1 MMKEIKPDSKILDK
15 LETVRKNANAE
26 EFLKNRKA
34 DKASASAR
42 KLERKQQKTQENM
55 TRARELVEQAKEYRE
70 EAKAAAEMKKKSS
83 LAATIIK
90 GYFAYKFAKLLLS
103 PVYCGY
109 GYGMGG
115 SMPNLP
121 TGDEVL
127 WKDNPSA
134 YGGEERA
141 QAIEATQQICDEV
154 SQEAMQKGLIDEPVL
169 SDEDREKMNDL
180 ASISRD
186 SENPEQMEQYAAKC
200 QELGLDYND
209 AKEAFSQNRTIND
222 VENDI
227 EHSRDDI
234 NNDIAGMELSM

>member
-26 EFLKNRKA
+26 EFIKKVKA
-34 DKASASAR
+34 DKASASAG
-42 KLERKQQKTQENM
+42 KLERKKQKTQEDM

-103 PVYCGY
+103 PVYRGY

-154 SQEAMQKGLIDEPVL
+154 SQEAMQKGLIDEPVF
-169 SDEDREKMNDL
+169 SNEDREKMDEL
-180 ASISRD
+180 ADICRD
-186 SENPEQMEQYAAKC
+186 DKNPAQMEQYAAKC
-200 QELGLDYND
+200 QELGLDYNE
-209 AKEAFSQNRTIND
+209 AQKAFSPDYTNS
-222 VENDI
+222 I
-227 EHSRDDI
+227 EHDNGI
-234 NNDIAGMELSM
+234 NLEQSAGMELSM